1 MYPEVFLRDAIT
13 HATGV
18 PVFPVQAPIDA
29 VTPFAVYMRK
39 STERITSMQESSP
52 MAVAAFEVMIVTS
65 SRGEG
70 GYMEGKEL
78 SQSII
83 NVLKDYRGLSPAC
96 IVLKVIIDDQA
107 DGTPAEREGQTDPDY
122 VQVLSITINYEEQ

>member
-1 MYPEVFLRDAIT
+1 
-13 HATGV
+13 
-18 PVFPVQAPIDA
+18 
-29 VTPFAVYMRK
+29 
-39 STERITSMQESSP
+39 
-52 MAVAAFEVMIVTS
+52 MAGAAFEGMIVTS

-83 NVLKDYRGLSPAC
+83 TVLKDYRGLSPAC